1 MNIIIK
7 EGNNINE
14 LLPGNKKEVINNIV
28 KFFVLHIFKLT
39 YMLGRHISIF
49 KIQFYTKNSSF
60 FLYHGMLDFTVL

>member
-28 KFFVLHIFKLT
+28 TDI
-39 YMLGRHISIF
+39 
-49 KIQFYTKNSSF
+49 
-60 FLYHGMLDFTVL
+60 